1 MRVTDLQER
10 AAERR
15 FRLALEPMTTRFFF
29 VKCGKLRTP
38 RDVDLRLTSDNA
50 PSDRAWYLTVRDS
63 LSGRSDPKLLPT
75 AGATIQN
82 LGRDNFGVWVAVFN
96 PNPVEVVTYDVSM
109 TVRQPRQQS
118 PARSAFARP
127 GPGR

>member
-1 MRVTDLQER
+1 MSE
-10 AAERR
+10 
-15 FRLALEPMTTRFFF
+15 
-29 VKCGKLRTP
+29 
-38 RDVDLRLTSDNA
+38 NA

-75 AGATIQN
+75 AGATISN

-118 PARSAFARP
+118 PARSIFARP
-127 GPGR
+127 GGPAR